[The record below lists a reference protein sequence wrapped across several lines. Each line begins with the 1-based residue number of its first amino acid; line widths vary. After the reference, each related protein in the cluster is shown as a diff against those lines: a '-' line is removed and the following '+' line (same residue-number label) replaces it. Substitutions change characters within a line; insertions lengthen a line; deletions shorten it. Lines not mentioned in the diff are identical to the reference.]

1 MPDEFQEIS
10 LQIQGQGLYIQI
22 TGVSCKETIESFI
35 WASWQP
41 TKPIANW
48 ELPVKHIASD
58 CLGRVRREK
67 PLIHHLTNWV
77 TIYDCANIVK
87 VFGASPVM
95 AHAREEVADMAD
107 IASALVLN
115 IGTLTSDFIDA
126 MILAGKSANRKKI
139 PVVLDVCGAGAT
151 KFRDDECFEILDK
164 IRVSIIKGNSSEI
177 TRMAGESVRTRGV
190 DASTVERNLQEVTGA
205 LAKKRNCAV
214 VITGKEDIV
223 ADEKRV
229 ILVKNGHPMMANI
242 VGTGCMATS
251 VIGTFAAVEKD
262 GVAASVAGLV
272 CYEVAAE
279 IAAKQANGPG
289 SFKEKLFDAVYNL
302 DVEMV
307 ERMQR
312 IEE

>member
-1 MPDEFQEIS
+1 MKS
-10 LQIQGQGLYIQI
+10 
-22 TGVSCKETIESFI
+22 
-35 WASWQP
+35 
-41 TKPIANW
+41 
-48 ELPVKHIASD
+48 IASD
-58 CLGRVRREK
+58 CLERVRREK
-67 PLIHHLTNWV
+67 PLVHHLTNWV

-95 AHAREEVADMAD
+95 AHAKEEVADMAG

-115 IGTLTSDFIDA
+115 IGTLTSDFVDA
-126 MILAGKSANRKKI
+126 MILAGKSANRKGI

-151 KFRDDECFEILDK
+151 KFRDDKCFEILDNVQ
-164 IRVSIIKGNSSEI
+164 VSIIKGNSSEI
-177 TRMAGESVRTRGV
+177 ARMAGESVQTKGV
-190 DASTVERNLQEVTGA
+190 DASIVEKNLQELARA
-205 LAKKRNCAV
+205 LAEKRKCAV

-223 ADEKRV
+223 ADEKRAV
-229 ILVKNGHPMMANI
+229 LVKNGHPMMANI

-262 GVAASVAGLV
+262 YVAASVAGLV

-279 IAAKQANGPG
+279 IAARQAQGPG

-302 DVEMV
+302 EAETVEKML
-307 ERMQR
+307 R